1 MYNEH
6 TASQELHYQYN
17 DIAVYPP
24 ISYIYRVN
32 PANEV
37 NNPSPH
43 EVAEIPDIGINE
55 IQSAMPRGLS
65 ELESRTMALV
75 QNRQIQQIRTGDL
88 VGLLRITPELE
99 RKLLSGMARR
109 GLAARVRRGLYLFPK
124 VLPLGGRWSPGEAL
138 ALTTLIQDRA
148 GQYQICG
155 PNAFHRYGWDE
166 QVPNR
171 VYAYNNH
178 ISGDRSVGQ
187 VELTLIRVAEDRL
200 GDTETVTTPEKIDLI
215 YSSRARSLVD
225 AVYDWSRFNSLPR
238 AFGWIRNDLTESRI
252 STASIST
259 VDLVDATLSFGN
271 QGTIRRIGYLLAE
284 LSGRQANLSRLI
296 PVGQI
301 MRLKRA
307 LRRSSSTIPWIPT
320 MPKRGRVDQ
329 RWGLIVNGTI
339 P

>member
-1 MYNEH
+1 
-6 TASQELHYQYN
+6 
-17 DIAVYPP
+17 
-24 ISYIYRVN
+24 
-32 PANEV
+32 
-37 NNPSPH
+37 
-43 EVAEIPDIGINE
+43 
-55 IQSAMPRGLS
+55 MPRGLS

-88 VGLLRITPELE
+88 VRLLGITAQQE
-99 RKLLSGMARR
+99 RKVLSGMART

-171 VYAYNNH
+171 VYAYNDR

-187 VELTLIRVAEDRL
+187 VELTLIRVADGRL

-225 AVYDWSRFNSLPR
+225 AVYDWSRFNSLPP
-238 AFGWIRNDLTESRI
+238 AFGWIRKDLAESRI
-252 STASIST
+252 ST
-259 VDLVDATLSFGN
+259 VELVDAALNFGN
-271 QGTIRRIGYLLAE
+271 EGTIRRIGYFLME
-284 LSGRQANLSRLI
+284 LSEQEKTLARLI
-296 PVGQI
+296 PARLI
-301 MRLKRA
+301 MRLEKT
-307 LRRSSSTIPWIPT
+307 LRPSSSTIPWIPT
-320 MPKRGRVDQ
+320 VSKRGQVNK
-329 RWGLIVNGTI
+329 RWGLVVNGTI